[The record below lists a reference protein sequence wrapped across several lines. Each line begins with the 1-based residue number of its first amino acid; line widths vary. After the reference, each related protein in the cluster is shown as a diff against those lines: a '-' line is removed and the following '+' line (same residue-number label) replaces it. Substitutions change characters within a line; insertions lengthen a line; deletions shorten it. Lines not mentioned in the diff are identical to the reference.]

1 MPLLTV
7 IIPVYNEVKHIKNI
21 LEKISSVNVDKE
33 IIVVDDGSSDGTTNL
48 LREIK
53 GNDIKIIY
61 HAQNIGKGAAF
72 LTGLANAQ
80 GEFVIPQDADLEY
93 DPQDYTALVDYAL
106 KNNLAV
112 VYGSRFLKTWRVTS
126 LWHYLVNKFLTTFT
140 NILFGSSLTDMETC
154 YKLVRLDLMK
164 ELNLQSKRFE
174 IEPEITGKILRKSYK
189 IAEIPISYKPRLYHQ
204 GKKIGWKDG
213 ISSILCLI
221 KLRLIK
227 GSVHGYN
234 QRKSS

>member
-7 IIPVYNEVKHIKNI
+7 IIPVYNEANTIKNV
-21 LEKISSVNVDKE
+21 LRRVDSVNVDKE

-48 LREIK
+48 LSEIK
-53 GNDIKIIY
+53 DNNIKIIY
-61 HAQNIGKGAAF
+61 YAQNRGKGVSF

-80 GEFVIPQDADLEY
+80 GEFVILQDADLEY
-93 DPQDYTALVDYAL
+93 DPQDYVALVDYAL

-112 VYGSRFLKTWRVTS
+112 VYGSRFLKTWRTTH

-154 YKLVRLDLMK
+154 YKLIRLDLIRG
-164 ELNLQSKRFE
+164 LNLRSRRFE
-174 IEPEITGKILRKSYK
+174 IEAEITGKILRKGYR
-189 IAEIPISYKPRLYHQ
+189 IAEIPISYKHRFYDQ

-213 ISSILCLI
+213 IDTIFCLI
-221 KLRLIK
+221 KLRLI
-227 GSVHGYN
+227 N
-234 QRKSS
+234 D